1 MSKVV
6 MATLLSWDLF
16 SVVIFLDLIC
26 AESNNNIT
34 AIIPKNETAAL
45 GETVTLQCDGPANAV
60 IWKRETLSFTT
71 FSHRFWKNETTFNN
85 LTSERMSIDPVNPLL
100 LKIHNVQLTD
110 TGNYSCIIT
119 GDRGLQTT
127 TWSLTITDPND
138 EHKAGNDN
146 STGVKVSRIQRLRT
160 EMLNLTSPLAK
171 EPNACGDSTLK
182 GLTQYMGSNKHT
194 TKVVNIPAGQSCW
207 NDVILSNF
215 HLPWT
220 FLHYLFYEL
229 VPLINTNKAHT
240 VKVKNKIYKLL

>member
-138 EHKAGNDN
+138 EHKGTAGHSLQDLLYIIPPAIIGSALCILVCCVIWWYRKRQQHRSEGLQDTEVEDRNAQSNIASGKRAQRMRRQYFERLN
-146 STGVKVSRIQRLRT
+146 S
-160 EMLNLTSPLAK
+160 
-171 EPNACGDSTLK
+171 
-182 GLTQYMGSNKHT
+182 
-194 TKVVNIPAGQSCW
+194 
-207 NDVILSNF
+207 
-215 HLPWT
+215 
-220 FLHYLFYEL
+220 
-229 VPLINTNKAHT
+229 
-240 VKVKNKIYKLL
+240 IYGE